1 MNKKEF
7 KEGMRDGI
15 PIALGYLAVSFTFG
29 MMAVKDHIG
38 ILQAVIIS
46 LTNVTSAGQFA
57 GLDIIVA
64 GGSLIEMALT
74 QLIIN
79 LRYSLMSISLS
90 QKLQKGTGTGK
101 RLILAYSVTDE
112 IFGVSAARKGKLN
125 IFYSYGAI
133 AVAVPG
139 WVLGTALGAIS
150 GSIMPAFLMSAFS
163 VAIYGMFLAIIIPPA
178 KEDKAVLGVVLAA
191 MALASAFAYV
201 PGMKKI
207 SSGFAIIIVTLL
219 VSAIAAILHP
229 HVEEEEV
236 SSHA

>member
-101 RLILAYSVTDE
+101 RLLLAYSVTDE

-191 MALASAFAYV
+191 MALTSAFAYV

>member
-101 RLILAYSVTDE
+101 RLLLAYSVTDE

-219 VSAIAAILHP
+219 VSAVAAILHP

-236 SSHA
+236 SDHA

>member
-1 MNKKEF
+1 LNKKEF

-46 LTNVTSAGQFA
+46 MTNVTSAGQFA

-101 RLILAYSVTDE
+101 RLLLAYSVTDE

-236 SSHA
+236 SDHA

>member
-46 LTNVTSAGQFA
+46 MTNVTSAGQFA

-101 RLILAYSVTDE
+101 RLLLAYSVTDE

-207 SSGFAIIIVTLL
+207 SSSFAIIIVTLL

-236 SSHA
+236 SDHA

>member
-46 LTNVTSAGQFA
+46 MTNVTSAGQFA

-101 RLILAYSVTDE
+101 RLLLAYSVTDE

-236 SSHA
+236 SDHA

>member
-101 RLILAYSVTDE
+101 RLLLAYSVTDE

-207 SSGFAIIIVTLL
+207 SSGFATIIVTLL

>member
-101 RLILAYSVTDE
+101 RLLLAYSVTDE

-150 GSIMPAFLMSAFS
+150 GSIMPAFHMSAFS

>member
-101 RLILAYSVTDE
+101 RLLLAYSVTDE

-236 SSHA
+236 SSHV

>member
-38 ILQAVIIS
+38 ILQGVIIS

-101 RLILAYSVTDE
+101 RLLLAYSVTDE

-207 SSGFAIIIVTLL
+207 SSGFATIIVTLL

>member
-90 QKLQKGTGTGK
+90 QKLQKGNW
-101 RLILAYSVTDE
+101 Y
-112 IFGVSAARKGKLN
+112 RKK
-125 IFYSYGAI
+125 
-133 AVAVPG
+133 
-139 WVLGTALGAIS
+139 T
-150 GSIMPAFLMSAFS
+150 
-163 VAIYGMFLAIIIPPA
+163 
-178 KEDKAVLGVVLAA
+178 
-191 MALASAFAYV
+191 
-201 PGMKKI
+201 
-207 SSGFAIIIVTLL
+207 SSCLQCDG
-219 VSAIAAILHP
+219 
-229 HVEEEEV
+229 
-236 SSHA
+236 

>member
-101 RLILAYSVTDE
+101 RLLLAYSVTDE

-219 VSAIAAILHP
+219 VSAIAALLHP

>member
-101 RLILAYSVTDE
+101 RLLLAYSVTDE

-178 KEDKAVLGVVLAA
+178 KENKAVLGVVLAA

>member
-1 MNKKEF
+1 
-7 KEGMRDGI
+7 MRDGI

-101 RLILAYSVTDE
+101 RLLLAYSVTDE